1 MEELVG
7 LLRIRVKRGINLA
20 QRDTLSSDPF
30 VVITMGS
37 QKLKTRTVENNCNPE
52 WNEEL
57 TLALKH
63 PDEPVN
69 LIVYDK
75 DTFTSH
81 DKMGD
86 AKIDIK
92 PFLEVHKMGLQELPD
107 GTEIK
112 RVVPTRDNCLSEAS
126 SIVSNNGKIVQ
137 DMILLLKNVE
147 CGEVEIQLEWIE
159 IPAMASTSTS
169 SLMASKTVISKTAL
183 FSSLPGIVNRSFLTF
198 SPASP
203 SVKPLRTRS
212 SNVTKFDEVTN
223 SLDEDMDQ
231 IRRLQNGSD
240 VRGVALEGE
249 KGRTV
254 DLTPAAVEAIAESFG
269 EWVAA
274 TESNGNGVIK
284 VSLGRDPRVSG
295 GKLSTAVFAG
305 LARAGCLAFDMGL
318 ATTPACFMSTLLSP
332 FEYDASIMM
341 TASHLPYTRN
351 GLKFFTKRGGLTSPE
366 VEKICD
372 LAARKYA
379 TRQTKIV
386 VNAGNGSGGF
396 FTWDVLDKLGAD
408 TFGSLYLNPDGMFP
422 NHIPNPEN
430 KIAMS
435 HTRAAVLEN
444 SADLGVVFDTD
455 VDRSGVVDN
464 RGNPINGDKLIAL
477 MSAIVLKEHPGS
489 TIVTDARTSMG
500 LTRFIT
506 ERGGRHCLYRVGYR
520 NVIDKGVELN
530 KDGIETHLMME
541 TSGHG
546 AVKEN
551 HFLDDG
557 AYMVVKIII
566 EMVRMRLAG
575 SNEGIGSLIEDLEEP
590 LEAVELRLNI
600 LSEPRDAKAKG
611 IEAIETFREYI
622 EEGKLRGWELGT
634 CGDCWVSEGCLV
646 DSNDHPSAIDAH
658 MYRARVS
665 DEESG
670 EEYGWVHMRQSIHNP
685 NIALNMQSM
694 LPGGCL
700 SMTRI
705 FRDQFL
711 DASGI
716 ARFLDISDFD
726 NYIGGQS

>member
-1 MEELVG
+1 M
-7 LLRIRVKRGINLA
+7 
-20 QRDTLSSDPF
+20 S
-30 VVITMGS
+30 
-37 QKLKTRTVENNCNPE
+37 
-52 WNEEL
+52 
-57 TLALKH
+57 
-63 PDEPVN
+63 
-69 LIVYDK
+69 
-75 DTFTSH
+75 
-81 DKMGD
+81 
-86 AKIDIK
+86 
-92 PFLEVHKMGLQELPD
+92 
-107 GTEIK
+107 
-112 RVVPTRDNCLSEAS
+112 
-126 SIVSNNGKIVQ
+126 
-137 DMILLLKNVE
+137 
-147 CGEVEIQLEWIE
+147 
-159 IPAMASTSTS
+159 STSTS
-169 SLMASKTVISKTAL
+169 SLMASKTVVFKTAL

-198 SPASP
+198 APASP
-203 SVKPLRTRS
+203 SIKPLRTRCS
-212 SNVTKFDEVTN
+212 SVTKFDEVTN

-318 ATTPACFMSTLLSP
+318 ATTPACFMSTLISP

-379 TRQTKIV
+379 TRQTKVSTLIRTRPTQVDFMSAYSKHLREIIKERINHPEHYDTPLKGFQIV

-622 EEGKLRGWELGT
+622 EEGKLKGWELGT

-700 SMTRI
+700 SMTRV

-711 DASGI
+711 EASGI